1 MNQIEF
7 LLRLSENAQEE
18 GDQLTEEQDK
28 VFSAHARKLVD
39 LSRMIEAA
47 KRNIDLELERFRRWV
62 PQENQAQNLL
72 RRPLPEQDQKAEQ
85 MPRVVKQG
93 PVNG

>member
-18 GDQLTEEQDK
+18 GDTLTEEQDK
-28 VFSAHARKLVD
+28 IFSAHARKLVD
-39 LSRMIEAA
+39 LSLMIEAA
-47 KRNIDLELERFRRWV
+47 KRNIDLELERFRRWI
-62 PQENQAQNLL
+62 PQEKQAHLL

>member
-18 GDQLTEEQDK
+18 GDQLTKEQDRI
-28 VFSAHARKLVD
+28 FSEHTRKLVD

-47 KRNIDLELERFRRWV
+47 KHNIDLELERFRRWI
-62 PQENQAQNLL
+62 PRENQAQLL
-72 RRPLPEQDQKAEQ
+72 RRPQPEQDQKAEQ

-93 PVNG
+93 PSNG

>member
-18 GDQLTEEQDK
+18 GDTLTEEQDK
-28 VFSAHARKLVD
+28 IFSAHARKLVD

-47 KRNIDLELERFRRWV
+47 KRNIDLELERFRRWI
-62 PQENQAQNLL
+62 PEEHQAQLL
-72 RRPLPEQDQKAEQ
+72 RRPLPEVGQKAEQ
-85 MPRVVKQG
+85 MPKVVKQG
-93 PVNG
+93 PLNG

>member
-18 GDQLTEEQDK
+18 GDTLTEEQDR

-47 KRNIDLELERFRRWV
+47 KRNIDMELERFRRWI
-62 PQENQAQNLL
+62 PQDNQAQLAKRL
-72 RRPLPEQDQKAEQ
+72 QAEQQPRAEQ

-93 PVNG
+93 PLPSG